1 MASVV
6 KIKRS
11 SVQGK
16 QPDSSQLQL
25 GELALNT
32 RDGKL
37 FSSTGSEIFEVGAN
51 TSVASIGTLTVGNTS
66 PFTLPISDGA
76 NGQVL
81 KTDGSGSVYWADDNA
96 EVSNNVSSSSNT
108 VTISRRDSSFT
119 EFNFT
124 ANTGQTLFSGTDNS
138 NNTLIYDSDKI
149 VVFLN
154 GVRLSKDIDYF
165 ANNSSTIVLD
175 DPVSNNDVVDVHTHL
190 DVENEL
196 FRSQNS
202 YTANVCYTQSIDS
215 WSLSEYRS
223 AKYIVQ
229 IEDVGGDQYEVRE
242 VLLVHNGN
250 RAHFT
255 ECGVVNTNGSRVVY
269 VGTRVANG
277 RVNLLLT
284 PAMGQS
290 IDVNLVRISL
300 E

>member
-37 FSSTGSEIFEVGAN
+37 FSSTGSSIFEVGSN
-51 TSVASIGTLTVGNTS
+51 TSIANIGTLTVGNTS
-66 PFTLPISDGA
+66 PFTLPTSDGA

-81 KTDGSGSVYWADDNA
+81 KTDGSGSLYWADDNA
-96 EVSNNVSSSSNT
+96 EISNNASSSSDT
-108 VTISRRDSSFT
+108 VTVSRRDSSFT

-124 ANTGQTLFSGTDNS
+124 ANTGQTIFSGADNS
-138 NNTLIYDSDKI
+138 NNTLSYESDKV

-175 DPVSNNDVVDVHTHL
+175 DPVSNNDVIDVHTYF

-202 YTANVCYTQSIDS
+202 YTGDVCYTQSVDS
-215 WSLSEYRS
+215 WSLTEYRS

-277 RVNLLLT
+277 MVNLLLT